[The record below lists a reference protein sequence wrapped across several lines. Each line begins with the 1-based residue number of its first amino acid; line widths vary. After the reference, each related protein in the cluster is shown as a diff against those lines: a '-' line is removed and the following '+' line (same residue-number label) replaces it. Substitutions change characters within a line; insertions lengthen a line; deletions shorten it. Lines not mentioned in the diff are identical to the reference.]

1 MNKDLTVGNE
11 RSVIIRFT
19 LPLLGSMLFQQ
30 LYNIADSFVAGK
42 FISSSAL
49 AAVGNSYEI
58 TLIFLAF
65 ATGLNMG
72 ASVII
77 SQYYGAK
84 RLDAVKSAITTTFI
98 FTLIIV
104 ALLTLFGVI
113 FTRPLLLLINTP
125 EETFSSSA
133 LYLDIYIYGLVFMFL
148 YNIAT
153 GVFTAMGDSKT
164 PFIFLAFS
172 STANIAV
179 DVLFVKAFDMGVAG
193 VAWATFL
200 CQGVSA
206 LLSLIALTHR
216 LKGITSGIKAPIFS
230 LSILKKIVAIAVPS
244 ILQQS
249 FISVGN
255 IIVQSIINS
264 FGAIV
269 MAGYAAAIKLN
280 NLVITSLTTIGNGVS
295 SFTAQ
300 NLGAEKVDRVVNG
313 RRGALLMAEIF
324 ALAAACIY
332 IFAGRTAMRFFVNSA
347 DLKVIDVGLSFFRV
361 VTPFYIVV
369 TLKIITDGVLRGSGA
384 MKAFMIATFSDLIL
398 RASLSYVFSRF
409 LPLIIPGF
417 DGVIGIWLS
426 WPVGWSIGTVLSLI
440 FYQKGVWRRAFI
452 KEA

>member
-42 FISSSAL
+42 FISAEAL

-77 SQYYGAK
+77 SQYFGAK
-84 RLDAVKSAITTTFI
+84 RLDHMKTAITSTFI
-98 FTLIIV
+98 FTFFVV
-104 ALLTLFGVI
+104 ALLTIFGVI
-113 FTRPLLLLINTP
+113 FTRPLLNFINTP
-125 EETFSSSA
+125 PETFSDSA
-133 LYLDIYIYGLVFMFL
+133 LYLDIYIYGLVFMFY

-164 PFIFLAFS
+164 PFIFLAVS

-179 DVLFVKAFDMGVAG
+179 DILFVTLFNMGVAG

-206 LLSLIALTHR
+206 VLATGALVRR
-216 LKGITSGIKAPIFS
+216 LKGVTAGIEAPIFS
-230 LSILKKIVAIAVPS
+230 WKILKRIIAIAVPS

-264 FGAIV
+264 FGAVV

-280 NLVITSLTTIGNGVS
+280 NLVITSITTIGNGVS

-300 NLGAEKVDRVVNG
+300 NLGAGEVDRVVKG
-313 RRGALLMAEIF
+313 KKSALWMAEIF
-324 ALAAACIY
+324 SIVAACIY
-332 IFAGRTAMRFFVNSA
+332 IFLGKGAMKLFVNSGDEA
-347 DLKVIDVGLSFFRV
+347 VIDVGLSFFRMV
-361 VTPFYIVV
+361 APFYIVV
-369 TLKIITDGVLRGSGA
+369 TMKIISDGVLRGSGA
-384 MKAFMIATFSDLIL
+384 MKAFMVATFSDLIL
-398 RASLSYVFSRF
+398 RATLSYVFSRF
-409 LPLIIPGF
+409 LPVLIPGF
-417 DGVIGIWLS
+417 NGVLGIWLS
-426 WPVGWSIGTVLSLI
+426 WPVGWSIGTIVSLS
-440 FYQKGVWRRAFI
+440 FYHTGGWKKDFI